1 MPVADF
7 QLSVVKWMLGLGLI
21 VWPLALPVAVA
32 RAESAVA
39 EPAERLLMNGREAL
53 ADKQPDEARQFF
65 ERIVKLYPNTRASGA
80 AERELLRL
88 QGMSKDS
95 SEEAYGDEGEAPG
108 QAPASASPARAG
120 LQGKILRRAF
130 VTEVGDRVFFA
141 ENSASIGGRAR
152 TVLEAEARWLKA
164 HPDVKI
170 KIIGRADD
178 GGSGE
183 DGKVLSAKRAEAVR
197 DKLVEAGVPASRLGL
212 EARGSGEPVATC
224 KSALC
229 QAQNRN
235 VETLIAPAGEDFAT
249 SGEQTGKSGR
259 KDAAVSDPAGRRA
272 LAR

>member
-1 MPVADF
+1 MSVADWH
-7 QLSVVKWMLGLGLI
+7 LIALKCMMGLGFI
-21 VWPLALPVAVA
+21 IAPLALPVAAA
-32 RAESAVA
+32 RAESAIA
-39 EPAERLLMNGREAL
+39 EPAERLLKDGREAL

-65 ERIVKLYPNTRASGA
+65 ERIIKLYPNTRASDA
-80 AERELLRL
+80 AGRELRHL
-88 QGMSKDS
+88 QGMTKDVDD
-95 SEEAYGDEGEAPG
+95 EAFGDEGDAPG
-108 QAPASASPARAG
+108 QAPAAASARAG

-170 KIIGRADD
+170 KLIGRADD

-197 DKLVEAGVPASRLGL
+197 DKLIESGVPASRLGL
-212 EARGSGEPVATC
+212 DARGSSEPVATC
-224 KSALC
+224 TSALC

-249 SGEQTGKSGR
+249 GGAQSGKSGR

>member
-1 MPVADF
+1 MDDPESTIPEVE
-7 QLSVVKWMLGLGLI
+7 VHEV
-21 VWPLALPVAVA
+21 LAH
-32 RAESAVA
+32 
-39 EPAERLLMNGREAL
+39 
-53 ADKQPDEARQFF
+53 
-65 ERIVKLYPNTRASGA
+65 
-80 AERELLRL
+80 
-88 QGMSKDS
+88 
-95 SEEAYGDEGEAPG
+95 
-108 QAPASASPARAG
+108 PASLGGEYIELHNPG
-120 LQGKILRRAF
+120 
-130 VTEVGDRVFFA
+130 T
-141 ENSASIGGRAR
+141 NSASIGGRAR